1 MYRKYFE
8 EFYDF
13 NDASNYKLT
22 IGASGVTFTG
32 VNPNL
37 TFQTTKDLS
46 IINTDGLRLQYNYFN
61 VVIPNSQNFTIC
73 VVMNLWLNRNLNIF
87 FAINSVSTKILSF
100 GKSTKKLSLITNL
113 RVKVVEV
120 LRKHKSV
127 KHPVFRW

>member
-13 NDASNYKLT
+13 SDASNYKLT

-37 TFQTTKDLS
+37 TFQTTKELS

-61 VVIPNSQNFTIC
+61 VVIRNSQNFTIC
-73 VVMNLWLNRNLNIF
+73 VVMNLWLNRNL
-87 FAINSVSTKILSF
+87 KYL
-100 GKSTKKLSLITNL
+100 
-113 RVKVVEV
+113 
-120 LRKHKSV
+120 
-127 KHPVFRW
+127 FRN